1 MPDTC
6 VPTSTCV
13 TGSTVPVAVTE
24 LRMVIWLMGAVS
36 SRTFGPFEGRA
47 ISQMQTPAATTP
59 AAMSRFRFFISSI
72 IDLSGAAP
80 LGGTRLCGLVNVAR
94 RKPLIDVEQFDTQQ
108 GEIFGLQDL
117 LLCCRIF
124 VLGRDQLD
132 GVFHSDAELFAG
144 QLVTL
149 PGVFLLFA
157 GREILGLADTASR

>member
-1 MPDTC
+1 MAYGGGFEQDFRPFRGACDQPDADAC
-6 VPTSTCV
+6 GYYARRYEQIP
-13 TGSTVPVAVTE
+13 
-24 LRMVIWLMGAVS
+24 
-36 SRTFGPFEGRA
+36 
-47 ISQMQTPAATTP
+47 
-59 AAMSRFRFFISSI
+59 FFISSI

-149 PGVFLLFA
+149 PGVFLLSRA
-157 GREILGLADTASR
+157 ERYWAWADTASR